1 VADVSSLR
9 DVAALASVSTA
20 TVSRVLSGSS
30 HPVAASTRQRVL
42 KAVKE
47 LDFEPNML
55 ASGLARSRTQVAAVV
70 VHDVMDEYFSEI
82 ARGIEDEAYAKGYV
96 TVICNTDRDPDK
108 EVHYLRKLRALRVDA
123 ILFAAGGVRNPRH
136 RAEVDRQLG
145 KVEAAGG
152 VIVRLAPY
160 PGGRPDVGYSNRLGL
175 SLAVDHLVELGH
187 GAIAFLAGPPGIATS
202 TDRLSAM
209 RQAMKRHGLALAD
222 ALIFDGGFSRKGG
235 ERAAA
240 EFVAAGLPATAI
252 VAANDQAAI
261 GFMRGLRERDVD
273 VPGAVSVV
281 GYDDIGP
288 SSFVEPPLTTV
299 HVPLHELGVLGMRWA
314 LQLLGGASRSTP
326 IELPLELTVRAST
339 APPAALQAGQQ
350 DVQTTDVHGNR
361 LP

>member
-1 VADVSSLR
+1 VSSLQ

-30 HPVAASTRQRVL
+30 HPVAASTRERVL
-42 KAVKE
+42 AAAKE

-55 ASGLARSRTQVAAVV
+55 ASGLARSRTQVAAVI

-82 ARGIEDEAYAKGYV
+82 ARGIEDEAYANGYV

-108 EVHYLRKLRALRVDA
+108 EVHYLRKLRALQVDA
-123 ILFAAGGVRNPRH
+123 ILFTAGGVRDPRH
-136 RAEVDRQLG
+136 RAEVDRQLA

-160 PGGRPDVGYSNRLGL
+160 PGGRPDVGYSNRIGL

-187 GAIAFLAGPPGIATS
+187 SRIGFLAGPPGIATS
-202 TDRLSAM
+202 SDRLNAM
-209 RQAMKRHGLALAD
+209 RLAMKRHSLGLAD
-222 ALIFDGGFSRKGG
+222 ALIIDGGFSRPGG

-240 EFVAAGLPATAI
+240 EFIAAGLPATAV

-261 GFMRGLRERDVD
+261 GFVRGLRERGLE
-273 VPGAVSVV
+273 VPGDVSVV
-281 GYDDIGP
+281 GYDDIAP
-288 SSFVEPPLTTV
+288 SGFVEPPLTTV
-299 HVPLHELGVLGMRWA
+299 HVPLYDLGVRGMRRA
-314 LQLLGGASRSTP
+314 LQLLDGGTRSTP

-350 DVQTTDVHGNR
+350 DVQTTDARGKR